1 MNQSI
6 FQRLNNYLSNLML
19 RQCENLSDDILE
31 KMLQVDKYEINKLVD
46 TLHNEHV
53 LRYKWT
59 FKCPHCN
66 NLNTVFEDDKEE
78 NTCQFCSQGIDV
90 CELKRGARIQY
101 MVDRSDF
108 EEYLKERD
116 DTYSDSGGKKTNSYK
131 VVPMKNPIVQNDRSC
146 DGGPHNMEEQQ
157 KELDGKWLQEGV
169 QRMMV
174 MLESDSRNESFA
186 RVCVAS
192 FMTRMNPTVAETD
205 LSLIHI

>member
-1 MNQSI
+1 
-6 FQRLNNYLSNLML
+6 ML

-66 NLNTVFEDDKEE
+66 NLNTVFEYDKEE

-131 VVPMKNPIVQNDRSC
+131 
-146 DGGPHNMEEQQ
+146 G
-157 KELDGKWLQEGV
+157 
-169 QRMMV
+169 
-174 MLESDSRNESFA
+174 
-186 RVCVAS
+186 
-192 FMTRMNPTVAETD
+192 
-205 LSLIHI
+205 

>member
-1 MNQSI
+1 
-6 FQRLNNYLSNLML
+6 ML

-146 DGGPHNMEEQQ
+146 DGGPHNM
-157 KELDGKWLQEGV
+157 
-169 QRMMV
+169 
-174 MLESDSRNESFA
+174 
-186 RVCVAS
+186 
-192 FMTRMNPTVAETD
+192 
-205 LSLIHI
+205 